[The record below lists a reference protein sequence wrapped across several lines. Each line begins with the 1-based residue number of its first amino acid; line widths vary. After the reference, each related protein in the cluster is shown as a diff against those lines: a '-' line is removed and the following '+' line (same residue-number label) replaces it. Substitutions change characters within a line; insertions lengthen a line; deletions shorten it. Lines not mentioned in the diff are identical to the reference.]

1 MMLSPTFLVAAAEML
16 IYIWGIWRLWSTRLD
31 RKTGWLAAGL
41 FLTFLGGRAL
51 TLLQISTEQNEL
63 AAYSEAYLAFAS
75 AIWLWL
81 LLRAF
86 QKRSLLIGSLT
97 ALPWVL
103 LVILLWTLEPRFPEI
118 IWEKGEHL
126 LPRQALPALGAFG
139 GWIFLGIS
147 MVVFALR
154 EARNTHQPMYRIR
167 FAYWVIILLLFSL
180 DGLTTFVW
188 ALPTIHPLRAGMAW
202 TLIYLLTH
210 LRVQALHKILRVG
223 LIYFFAI
230 LLTVLL
236 YITSTIVAQRFFSSS
251 TDYDPLWNG
260 SLIALG
266 LAILFAPL
274 LNQIQ
279 KVINRWLRVEN
290 LPASQIVQLYSQN
303 ISHILETSRLA
314 QVTVALIIEA
324 AGLQHGFLFLVDKI
338 ENAGQPSRYR
348 LRAVR
353 HPAERQIK
361 VLELSEDHP
370 IVSFLRQG
378 KPLLQYELDL
388 QPDFRLSL
396 FEREWFNALRSEVY
410 VPIFSKGNWIGLFAF
425 GARING
431 QPFSAEDLALLT
443 ALAQQTGVAL
453 ENARL
458 VEDLVQINREL
469 RKATRALQQAQQEIE
484 RLDRTRSDFI
494 SIASHELRTP
504 LTVIRGYVEML
515 LEREDIDP
523 NMRAFLK
530 GMHESTMRMHNILES
545 MFAIAQLS
553 HHPSPLE
560 TEMVN
565 ISALIQ
571 ETAEQLVSRLIQRS
585 QTLQVELP
593 PLPFIPGDK
602 ALLSKAFFQLLENG
616 IKFTPDR
623 GKLRVEARLNRPDN
637 TWPYGNIELIFS
649 DTGVGVDPSQREAIF
664 TKFYQSGDVE
674 RHSTSKVRFMGGGTG
689 LGLAFCKAVVEAHQ
703 GRIWVES
710 PGYDEVNFPGSQ
722 FHVALPLRPPAEGH
736 TIRMSSAVKRKYP

>member
-1 MMLSPTFLVAAAEML
+1 MLSPTLLVAATEML

-31 RKTGWLAAGL
+31 RKTGWLATGL
-41 FLTFLGGRAL
+41 LLTLLGGRAL
-51 TLLQISTEQNEL
+51 TLFQISIGQNEL
-63 AAYSEAYLAFAS
+63 AAHSEAYLAFAG
-75 AIWLWL
+75 AVWLWL

-118 IWEKGEHL
+118 IWEKGAYL

-139 GWIFLGIS
+139 GWVFLGMS
-147 MVVFALR
+147 MVVFAMR
-154 EARNTHQPMYRIR
+154 EARNIHQPMYRIR
-167 FAYWVIILLLFSL
+167 FAYWAIILLLFSL

-210 LRVQALHKILRVG
+210 LRVQPLHKILRVG

-236 YITSTIVAQRFFSSS
+236 YITSTVAAQRFFSNS
-251 TDYDPLWNG
+251 TGYNPLWNG

-279 KVINRWLRVEN
+279 KVINRWLRVGN

-361 VLELSEDHP
+361 VLELSEEHP
-370 IVSFLRQG
+370 IVSFLRHG
-378 KPLLQYELDL
+378 KPLLQYELDI
-388 QPDFRLSL
+388 QPDFRLSPL
-396 FEREWFNALRSEVY
+396 EREWFNALRSEVY

-431 QPFSAEDLALLT
+431 QPFSDEDLALLT

-469 RKATRALQQAQQEIE
+469 RKATRALQQAQQEVE

-515 LEREDIDP
+515 LEKEDIDP
-523 NMRAFLK
+523 DTRAFLK

-545 MFAIAQLS
+545 MFAIAQLT
-553 HHPSPLE
+553 HRTSPLE
-560 TEMVN
+560 TEMVDVN
-565 ISALIQ
+565 ALVQ
-571 ETAEQLVSRLIQRS
+571 EVVEQLVPRLVQRS
-585 QTLQVELP
+585 QTLHVELP
-593 PLPFIPGDK
+593 PLPFVPGDK
-602 ALLSKAFFQLLENG
+602 ALLSKVFFQLLENG
-616 IKFTPDR
+616 IKFTPDW
-623 GKLRVEARLNRPDN
+623 GQLRVQARLNRPDN
-637 TWPYGNIELIFS
+637 TWPCGNIELIFS

-664 TKFYQSGDVE
+664 TKFYQSGDVG

-722 FHVALPLRPPAEGH
+722 FHVQLPLYPPAAGQ